1 MYRKIFNHFK
11 DKKNIA
17 NFIAI
22 FSLLVG
28 LGFFV
33 KQIMI
38 NFISKDSS
46 FKVYQQKESFEIESP
61 VITFCFNPPLKTS
74 VLKQTQSWDY
84 PLRPIFYTNFQ
95 ISGSVL
101 NVTDVLNTAVLKL
114 GQDFNLIMTVNE
126 FQDQSPTLL
135 QEGMNYAFDTI
146 TQTNSLE
153 IKVRKVITSLFGLC
167 YQIEPLFEM
176 SPNSYLFFKPILS
189 EGLSNEDRP
198 QVIA

>member
-1 MYRKIFNHFK
+1 MYRKFFNHFK
-11 DKKNIA
+11 DKKNLA
-17 NFIAI
+17 NFIAV
-22 FSLLVG
+22 FGLLVG

-74 VLKQTQSWDY
+74 VLKQTQSGDY
-84 PLRPIFYTNFQ
+84 PLKPVFYTNFL
-95 ISGSVL
+95 ISGGVQNL
-101 NVTDVLNTAVLKL
+101 TDILNTAVLKL

-126 FQDQSPTLL
+126 FSDVTPTLL

-153 IKVRKVITSLFGLC
+153 IKVMTVMTTLFGLC
-167 YQIEPLFEM
+167 HQVEPLFEM

-189 EGLSNEDRP
+189 EDLSAEDKP
-198 QVIA
+198 QVL